1 MVLRWSPA
9 DFWSATPHE
18 LSAADELLSGDSKKA
33 DYARFKE
40 EVEKG
45 CKGRGLTT
53 GAEAMPVLLQ
63 PAPRE
68 TFFPALIIL
77 PCCGRGFWRV
87 DLFHV
92 CFD

>member
-18 LSAADELLSGDSKKA
+18 LSAAAELLSGDSKQA

-45 CKGRGLTT
+45 FVRADCL
-53 GAEAMPVLLQ
+53 
-63 PAPRE
+63 
-68 TFFPALIIL
+68 
-77 PCCGRGFWRV
+77 
-87 DLFHV
+87 
-92 CFD
+92 